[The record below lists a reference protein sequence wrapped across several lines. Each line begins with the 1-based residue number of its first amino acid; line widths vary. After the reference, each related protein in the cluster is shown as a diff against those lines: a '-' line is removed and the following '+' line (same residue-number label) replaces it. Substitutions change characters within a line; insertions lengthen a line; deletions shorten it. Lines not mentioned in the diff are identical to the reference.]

1 MAKVWKESV
10 LSLALVSLI
19 LVAIIA
25 LVAVPVIARVAGV
38 ATRRNDDR
46 PEGGGEGGSA
56 EGQPSDKEIHDEA
69 EALKRFGPLVGGGAA
84 VTGIL
89 MGLVGAILA
98 TGIAGDPT
106 YLNTIPMASL
116 GAFLGIIAYILGAE
130 RLGRV
135 AIIFTVVA
143 MMFGVAASQGYVP
156 GLEPTDRGLPPK
168 EPGAPAGAVD

>member
-1 MAKVWKESV
+1 MSIAI
-10 LSLALVSLI
+10 ASLI
-19 LVAIIA
+19 IMAIVA
-25 LVAVPVIARVAGV
+25 LVAVPVLGRVAGV

-56 EGQPSDKEIHDEA
+56 EGRPSGQEIHDEA
-69 EALKRFGPLVGGGAA
+69 EALKRFGPILGAGAA
-84 VTGIL
+84 ITAIL

-116 GAFLGIIAYILGAE
+116 GTFLGIIAYIMGAE
-130 RLGRV
+130 RFGRV

-143 MMFGVAASQGYVP
+143 MMLGVAASQGYVP